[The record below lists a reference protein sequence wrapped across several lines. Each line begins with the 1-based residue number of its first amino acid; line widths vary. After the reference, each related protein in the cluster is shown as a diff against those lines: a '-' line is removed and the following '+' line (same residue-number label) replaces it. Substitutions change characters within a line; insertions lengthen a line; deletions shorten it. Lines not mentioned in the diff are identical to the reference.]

1 MCNYYP
7 RMLSEQDE
15 NHVQFRLTATITEM
29 GGNKNLLH
37 VPELPVSVLVT
48 QTFNYYVCTYK
59 TTINVS
65 KYLSYFSIAEIS
77 HHGQSN

>member
-29 GGNKNLLH
+29 DGNKNLLH
-37 VPELPVSVLVT
+37 IPQLPISFLET
-48 QTFNYYVCTYK
+48 QTSNYYLLTYK
-59 TTINVS
+59 AKISVS
-65 KYLSYFSIAEIS
+65 KCLSYFF
-77 HHGQSN
+77 NC